1 MFTMVIGDISVKSVF
16 KKQEEN
22 PPFHIDRLF
31 AFIID
36 FLIISPLMGLFTAGI
51 VGDFKL
57 NSLGVEQL
65 SFSFLMFQYIFICFV
80 LFLLYESLF
89 IYFLKATPG
98 HYFLYLRLENTKT
111 KKMNF
116 VQILFRSA
124 FKFLGFVFLGLPF
137 LEVLFRDDRTMFYD
151 RLSFTKVISLK
162 KHVKSDEL
170 PHQVKH
176 WVLNWVNSFVFV
188 WFLVLAAML
197 YQMASR
203 DVGASVKTSK
213 SAACP
218 LELDSYLLSY
228 LQEQNEQ
235 KNKECIDK
243 IVNHD
248 FDKVLTSKEEIPA
261 INYFAKFVMTDD
273 AKMKSDYLKKF
284 CSTEEKNILC
294 AEKSTI
300 NIGSVEDKDLVYHVY
315 ALSKVLKEDNPL
327 ATFVMI
333 DALYDK
339 LEQTDRLDNYYMQAY
354 LKMKETDNRGPAS
367 SAEDVKIDFTQFKK
381 RVGVKK

>member
-51 VGDFKL
+51 IGDFKL

-176 WVLNWVNSFVFV
+176 WVLSWVNSFVFV

-218 LELDSYLLSY
+218 LELNSYLLSY

-243 IVNHD
+243 IVNHE

-261 INYFAKFVMTDD
+261 INYFAKFVLTDD

-367 SAEDVKIDFTQFKK
+367 AAEDVKIDFNQFKK

>member
-1 MFTMVIGDISVKSVF
+1 
-16 KKQEEN
+16 
-22 PPFHIDRLF
+22 
-31 AFIID
+31 
-36 FLIISPLMGLFTAGI
+36 
-51 VGDFKL
+51 
-57 NSLGVEQL
+57 
-65 SFSFLMFQYIFICFV
+65 MFQYLFICFV
-80 LFLLYESLF
+80 LFLLHESLF

-98 HYFLYLRLENTKT
+98 HYFLYLRLENTKN

-137 LEVLFRDDRTMFYD
+137 LEVLFREDRTMFYD
-151 RLSFTKVISLK
+151 RMSFTKMVSLK
-162 KHVKSDEL
+162 KHAKSDEL
-170 PHQVKH
+170 PQQVKY

-188 WFLVLAAML
+188 WFLVLAAIL
-197 YQMASR
+197 YQMASQ
-203 DVGASVKTSK
+203 DAGNSIKTAKIAS
-213 SAACP
+213 CP
-218 LELDSYLLSY
+218 LELNSYLLSY

-235 KNKECIDK
+235 KSKECIDK
-243 IVNHD
+243 IVNHT
-248 FDKVLTSKEEIPA
+248 FDKSLTNKAEIPA

-284 CSTEEKNILC
+284 CTTEEKNILC

-300 NIGSVEDKDLVYHVY
+300 TIGSVEDKDLVYHVY
-315 ALSKVLKEDNPL
+315 TLSKVLKEDNPL
-327 ATFVMI
+327 AAFVMI

-354 LKMKETDNRGPAS
+354 LKLKETDNRSPAS
-367 SAEDVKIDFTQFKK
+367 ADAEVKIDFDQFKK

>member
-1 MFTMVIGDISVKSVF
+1 MFTMVIADISVKSVF

-65 SFSFLMFQYIFICFV
+65 NFSLLMFQYVFICFV

-98 HYFLYLRLENTKT
+98 HYFLYLRLENTKD
-111 KKMNF
+111 KKLNF

-124 FKFLGFVFLGLPF
+124 FKFLGFAFFGLPF

-162 KHVKSDEL
+162 KHAKSDEL

-176 WVLNWVNSFVFV
+176 WVLNWVNSFVFI
-188 WFLVLAAML
+188 WFLVLASVL
-197 YQMASR
+197 YQMASQ
-203 DVGASVKTSK
+203 DAGTSAKTTK
-213 SAACP
+213 LAACP
-218 LELDSYLLSY
+218 LELNNYLLSY

-248 FDKVLTSKEEIPA
+248 FDKALTSQTEIPA

-284 CSTEEKNILC
+284 CATEEKNILC

-315 ALSKVLKEDNPL
+315 ALSKVLKEDNAL
-327 ATFVMI
+327 AIFVMI

-367 SAEDVKIDFTQFKK
+367 ADAEVKIDFNQFKK